1 MSEREGGE
9 WMIYICILLIITGIA
24 MLVNGIRKAVKS
36 KFNDLDA
43 IIWCW
48 AAELPI
54 ITGSLL
60 ARFI

>member
-1 MSEREGGE
+1 M
-9 WMIYICILLIITGIA
+9 MA
-24 MLVNGIRKAVKS
+24 NGIRKAVKS

-43 IIWCW
+43 ISWCW

-54 ITGSLL
+54 LVAGLL

>member
-1 MSEREGGE
+1 
-9 WMIYICILLIITGIA
+9 MIYICILLIITGIA

-60 ARFI
+60 ATFI